1 MTNTVFITD
10 NYGIRQRQ
18 KPYFTQRKT
27 IKKPAPI
34 AKVILDGDEENA
46 IILDSNFAE
55 DWGDCLYLEPILH
68 HGEQKK
74 HTVSIQIITSTN
86 EDQSPFYLLS
96 FLLVRNL

>member
-1 MTNTVFITD
+1 MVEGSCIAIQ
-10 NYGIRQRQ
+10 Y
-18 KPYFTQRKT
+18 RKT

-46 IILDSNFAE
+46 TILDSNFVE

-68 HGEQKK
+68 HGERKK

-96 FLLVRNL
+96 IIGA